1 MEQFLTDI
9 WRILLT
15 ALLAATGWQFRESH
29 STKNRI
35 TALETTITELK
46 ESVKKDKEDVE
57 KSVRHLQ
64 ENVAKDIEN
73 IKKDIESIHKRQ
85 DSHSKNQDEIR
96 NLINDFKLEVVER
109 IGEVSSALNVITSS
123 IEYYDDGIQLKK
135 EKKGKKKKIGD

>member
-1 MEQFLTDI
+1 MEQLFADVWKLI
-9 WRILLT
+9 SSLLV
-15 ALLAATGWQFRESH
+15 AAIGWQFKVSH
-29 STKNRI
+29 ATNNRLAI
-35 TALETTITELK
+35 LETTVKDLQ

-135 EKKGKKKKIGD
+135 EKKSKKKKKGE

>member
-109 IGEVSSALNVITSS
+109 IGEMSSDLKALTSS
-123 IEYYDDGIQLKK
+123 IEFFDEGVTFRNKT
-135 EKKGKKKKIGD
+135 KGKKG

>member
-109 IGEVSSALNVITSS
+109 IGEMSADLKVITSC
-123 IEYYDDGIQLKK
+123 IEYYDDGVKLGKNK
-135 EKKGKKKKIGD
+135 EKG